1 MSVRQCCRS
10 VRVIFFCR
18 RSSVHCTGCEWR
30 NRDVDNT
37 QPSMYATDSGRKE
50 AGDQDALT
58 STTSLTGAASSKAS
72 LHGHLFLS
80 VSMRR
85 RSRCTDHRRRRF
97 LAGKSIISRRGRRA
111 SLQAGYYYPAGS
123 VGFVYAERRA
133 LWRPM
138 SREIITRG
146 RDETSRRRRRLCEKC
161 EGFADGALN
170 KDVDDER
177 RQEFH
182 TSRRRRRK
190 RQTGVCDHVRSSDL
204 SLCWCGSVMGGP
216 SPDVQSTSAA
226 PPSSRWPND
235 P

>member
-1 MSVRQCCRS
+1 MELWIVSIFLSFTMQVMSVRQCCRS

-123 VGFVYAERRA
+123 VGFVCRASRAVTTHVARDNYKGTRRDEPPPPPTLREVWRLRGRRA
-133 LWRPM
+133 
-138 SREIITRG
+138 E
-146 RDETSRRRRRLCEKC
+146 
-161 EGFADGALN
+161 
-170 KDVDDER
+170 
-177 RQEFH
+177 
-182 TSRRRRRK
+182 
-190 RQTGVCDHVRSSDL
+190 
-204 SLCWCGSVMGGP
+204 
-216 SPDVQSTSAA
+216 
-226 PPSSRWPND
+226 
-235 P
+235 